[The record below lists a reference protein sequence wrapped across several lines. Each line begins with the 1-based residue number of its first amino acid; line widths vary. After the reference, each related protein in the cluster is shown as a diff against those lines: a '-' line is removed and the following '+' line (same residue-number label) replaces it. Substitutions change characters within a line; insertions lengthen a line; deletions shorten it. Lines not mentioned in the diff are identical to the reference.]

1 MRFTAVHFRW
11 LLVLIATAL
20 LPNLAVA
27 QSKGSLLRP
36 PTAAEAD
43 PVQDKALINDVT
55 QAPLAVAEAEDNP
68 LFTKFAKL
76 LTGAKL
82 TGQFT
87 VDGKPMT
94 ELQEE
99 SYEIEKVE
107 KMPEGDSWVI
117 TARIKY
123 GKRDLTIPVP
133 LEVKWA
139 GTTPV
144 LTLDD
149 LTLPGFGTFSAR
161 VVFHK
166 DKYAGTWQHDEVGGH
181 LFGMITLAEQAAP
194 PKQEDSS
201 APTADVIK

>member
-1 MRFTAVHFRW
+1 MRSTAVAHSRW
-11 LLVLIATAL
+11 MFVLIATAM
-20 LPNLAVA
+20 LPSMAVA

-36 PTAAEAD
+36 PTTAEAD
-43 PVQDKALINDVT
+43 PVQEKALINDVD
-55 QAPLAVAEAEDNP
+55 QAPAAVVEAEDNP

-87 VDGKPMT
+87 VDGKPLT

-139 GTTPV
+139 GSTPV
-144 LTLDD
+144 LTLDN

-181 LFGMITLAEQAAP
+181 LFGMITLAEQAAAP
-194 PKQEDSS
+194 ERSS
-201 APTADVIK
+201 APTADAIK